1 MRYRLFKL
9 SIQMI
14 DYLKMDIQLNKR
26 YLKRINFLQN
36 ISVIHSYM
44 YYLYVFLQL
53 CINSCNKFVYVWK
66 YLKIVKLII
75 F

>member
-36 ISVIHSYM
+36 ISVIHSYIH
-44 YYLYVFLQL
+44 YLYFCNYVLIRV
-53 CINSCNKFVYVWK
+53 INSFMFEN
-66 YLKIVKLII
+66 I
-75 F
+75 

>member
-44 YYLYVFLQL
+44 YYLYFCNYVLIRV
-53 CINSCNKFVYVWK
+53 INSFMFEN
-66 YLKIVKLII
+66 I
-75 F
+75 

>member
-53 CINSCNKFVYVWK
+53 CINSCNKFVYV
-66 YLKIVKLII
+66 
-75 F
+75 